1 MEGTPW
7 DLRLVYTH
15 IYTHIHLYIHVFIH
29 IHICSYTFSST
40 LIYIHTH
47 LVFHYVF
54 CRVNRWTLHQWMC
67 PLYSH
72 LTISWVPRPSILS
85 LFCGCSLLLPV
96 VWPHDLP
103 PSPPDGVGT
112 YIGLGSLTSTLDETN
127 FSRLCS
133 SHYSSCRSIPMR
145 YSIGKVPPLYCTL
158 FPSWR
163 ALCIKY
169 SRCRSTYLSIH
180 YFIYFIASYS

>member
-72 LTISWVPRPSILS
+72 LIICWVPRPSILS

-96 VWPHDLP
+96 VWPRDLP
-103 PSPPDGVGT
+103 PSPPDGVWGH
-112 YIGLGSLTSTLDETN
+112 TLVWVLSPQTW
-127 FSRLCS
+127 
-133 SHYSSCRSIPMR
+133 MR
-145 YSIGKVPPLYCTL
+145 QT
-158 FPSWR
+158 FPGFVHPITV
-163 ALCIKY
+163 AAGPY
-169 SRCRSTYLSIH
+169 P
-180 YFIYFIASYS
+180 